1 MRTHAADRPG
11 AAALAVD
18 SAGRPEPV
26 AAAGRGAEEAWL
38 DELGALWAR
47 MPGKDGQ
54 ASPELLQALKTVAKL
69 ALHPAP
75 EQGAASALELPDTV
89 EENAELLEM
98 LVAASHEARGILKGL
113 YLSSQGNAQ
122 LIKAIKAIAKF
133 VLEKMGLCG
142 EETPDGLKGMI
153 AGIVCKLVAEPGAE
167 EIVHP
172 EAPDET
178 PEEEI
183 EAASGGYR
191 HMTRDEEDE
200 AAHIAG
206 AMTRDEAAE
215 SQHPPTE
222 ADKSAEFQHPP
233 TE

>member
-1 MRTHAADRPG
+1 MRTHAVDRPG

-75 EQGAASALELPDTV
+75 EQGAASALELPDAV

-113 YLSSQGNAQ
+113 YLSSQGNAE

-167 EIVHP
+167 EMP
-172 EAPDET
+172 MDEPGAEET
-178 PEEEI
+178 PD
-183 EAASGGYR
+183 GLKG
-191 HMTRDEEDE
+191 M
-200 AAHIAG
+200 IAG
-206 AMTRDEAAE
+206 IV
-215 SQHPPTE
+215 
-222 ADKSAEFQHPP
+222 
-233 TE
+233 